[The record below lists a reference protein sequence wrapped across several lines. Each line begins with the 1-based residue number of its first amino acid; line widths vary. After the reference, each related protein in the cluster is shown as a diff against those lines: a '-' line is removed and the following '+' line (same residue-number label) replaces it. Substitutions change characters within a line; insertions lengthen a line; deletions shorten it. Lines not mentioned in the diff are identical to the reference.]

1 MTKILTLAKRELEAL
16 FFSPVAYLALAIF
29 AFITAFLF
37 TFGIFQPGFPAT
49 MAEMYTNIVWL
60 LIFIAPAISMRLIS
74 EEASSGT
81 LEMLMT
87 SPISDTQIILGKWLG
102 ALAFY
107 VVLLSPIFL
116 QIILLEVKA
125 DPDYGP
131 ILTGLLGMLFVGGL
145 YLAIGIF
152 VSAFNNSQLVS
163 FMITVLITGLFTF
176 GMYFLAR
183 ADFLPAS
190 IKMAMFTMNVNEQF
204 SNFSKGLID
213 IRNIIYFLSAIAFF
227 LFLGIKTLETRRW
240 S

>member
-1 MTKILTLAKRELEAL
+1 MNKVLTLAKRELESL
-16 FFSPVAYLALAIF
+16 FFSPVAYLALAVF
-29 AFITAFLF
+29 AFVTAFVF
-37 TFGIFQPGFPAT
+37 AYGIFVPGMQASMSDMFT
-49 MAEMYTNIVWL
+49 YLVWL

-102 ALAFY
+102 ALGFFL
-107 VVLLSPIFL
+107 VLLSPIFL
-116 QIILLEVKA
+116 QIILLEIKA

-131 ILTGLLGMLFVGGL
+131 IITGLFGILLIGGL

-152 VSAFNNSQLVS
+152 VSAFNNSQLVT

-183 ADFLPAS
+183 AEFMPS
-190 IKMAMFTMNVNEQF
+190 QMKVAMFYMNVNEQF
-204 SNFSKGLID
+204 RSFSKGLID
-213 IRNIIYFLSAIAFF
+213 IRNIIYFVSAIAFF
-227 LFLGIKTLETRRW
+227 LFLGIKTLEARRW
-240 S
+240 N